1 MNVFISSNYSDDVA
15 SLGIEF
21 LECDNLNIIEIT
33 KKDYFF
39 IINNFFDF
47 SLLIKSINGGFLI
60 QERDEINISQ
70 HELPIV
76 TKKTLTKNL
85 IDDMIFAS
93 KVAKYVKSNA
103 IVFAKNKTSIG
114 IGAGQMSRI
123 DAAKLA
129 SKKAI
134 EIGNYDL
141 KNSVVASDAF
151 LPFPDTLEHIHKAGA
166 IAIIQPGG
174 SKKDTEII
182 ELANKLNISMI
193 FSSVR
198 NFNH

>member
-1 MNVFISSNYSDDVA
+1 MFKSICFLSRLESLNVIWKFKCLLNKFIKLFLSYSSLSYASIKVLISPTNALVIPLLVFIQSES
-15 SLGIEF
+15 
-21 LECDNLNIIEIT
+21 
-33 KKDYFF
+33 
-39 IINNFFDF
+39 
-47 SLLIKSINGGFLI
+47 
-60 QERDEINISQ
+60 
-70 HELPIV
+70 
-76 TKKTLTKNL
+76 KKT
-85 IDDMIFAS
+85 
-93 KVAKYVKSNA
+93 
-103 IVFAKNKTSIG
+103 
-114 IGAGQMSRI
+114 
-123 DAAKLA
+123 
-129 SKKAI
+129 I

-174 SKKDTEII
+174 SKKDSEII